1 MSQSTVVAFDEPLR
15 GEGGS
20 GAAEHIAR
28 VLHDSGVDVPASLYD
43 EALSLAQEG
52 RLAPAAER
60 LRMLLVLDPSDSE
73 AALLLG
79 KVFAERRQWQ
89 EALAQLDAAAAKGA
103 RLPRGLREEVE
114 RQLRRKV
121 QDAEEH
127 RARVAARERG
137 EVRALRQEARRLRSE
152 GAVLE
157 QQIEDLEQRVRL
169 WSNATAVVAGS
180 AAALLLAA
188 MLFGG
193 PSEAPESVPSAEVV
207 EAPAA
212 PVAAA
217 PSTAAAAPAAMPEQ
231 ITASTAP
238 VVAAPVET
246 AVSEPVAVATPSVP
260 EQPVGS
266 VVHTVQK
273 GETLGHIARQYYG
286 KSSQWNRIL
295 EANRDVLPSASKL
308 QPGMKLKVPR

>member
-1 MSQSTVVAFDEPLR
+1 MSQSSVVAFDESLR

-28 VLHDSGVDVPASLYD
+28 VLHDSGVDVPGSLYD

-60 LRMLLVLDPSDSE
+60 LRMLLVLDPADAE

-79 KVFAERRQWQ
+79 KVLAERRQWQ

-152 GAVLE
+152 SAVLE
-157 QQIEDLEQRVRL
+157 QQLEDLEKRVRM

-180 AAALLLAA
+180 AAALLMAA

-193 PSEAPESVPSAEVV
+193 PSAEPESVASTAVV
-207 EAPAA
+207 EAPVASA
-212 PVAAA
+212 P
-217 PSTAAAAPAAMPEQ
+217 TAAPAEPA
-231 ITASTAP
+231 AVSTPAAP

-246 AVSEPVAVATPSVP
+246 PAAKPAAVATPSVVP
-260 EQPVGS
+260 EEPAGT
-266 VVHTVQK
+266 VVHTVKK

-286 KSSQWNRIL
+286 KSSQWKPIL

>member
-1 MSQSTVVAFDEPLR
+1 MSQSSVVAFDESLR

-28 VLHDSGVDVPASLYD
+28 VLHDSGVDVPGSLYD

-79 KVFAERRQWQ
+79 KVLAERRQWQ
-89 EALAQLDAAAAKGA
+89 DALAQLDAAAAKGA

-157 QQIEDLEQRVRL
+157 QQLEDLEKRVRM

-188 MLFGG
+188 MMFGG
-193 PSEAPESVPSAEVV
+193 PAAAP
-207 EAPAA
+207 EAPANTDMVEV
-212 PVAAA
+212 P
-217 PSTAAAAPAAMPEQ
+217 AAPAPIAEGAEPAAVELP
-231 ITASTAP
+231 SAP

-246 AVSEPVAVATPSVP
+246 PAAKPAAVPVPSAAPETPT
-260 EQPVGS
+260 GS
-266 VVHTVQK
+266 VVHTVEK
-273 GETLGHIARQYYG
+273 GETLGHIAREYYG
-286 KSSQWNRIL
+286 KSSQWKRIL
-295 EANRDVLPSASKL
+295 DANRDVLPSASKL

>member
-1 MSQSTVVAFDEPLR
+1 MPQSSVVAFDESLR
-15 GEGGS
+15 GEDGS

-28 VLHDSGVDVPASLYD
+28 VLQDSGVDVPGSLYD

-79 KVFAERRQWQ
+79 KVLAERRQWQ
-89 EALAQLDAAAAKGA
+89 ESLAQLDAAAAKGA

-127 RARVAARERG
+127 RARMAARERG
-137 EVRALRQEARRLRSE
+137 EVRTLRQEARRLRSE

-157 QQIEDLEQRVRL
+157 QQIEDLEKRVKM
-169 WSNATAVVAGS
+169 WSSATAVVAGS

-188 MLFGG
+188 MLFGS
-193 PSEAPESVPSAEVV
+193 PTVEPEVAANDVV
-207 EAPAA
+207 EATAELPTAA
-212 PVAAA
+212 STETPPAA
-217 PSTAAAAPAAMPEQ
+217 PSTAAKAPAAPA
-231 ITASTAP
+231 
-238 VVAAPVET
+238 VVPAAEPTPAPVEAA
-246 AVSEPVAVATPSVP
+246 AVE
-260 EQPVGS
+260 PVGS
-266 VVHTVQK
+266 VVHTVKK
-273 GETLGHIARQYYG
+273 GETLGHIAREYYG
-286 KSSQWNRIL
+286 KSSEWKRIL
-295 EANRDVLPSASKL
+295 DANREVLPSASKL

>member
-1 MSQSTVVAFDEPLR
+1 MPQSSVVAFDESLR
-15 GEGGS
+15 GEDGS

-28 VLHDSGVDVPASLYD
+28 VLQDSGVDVPGSLYD

-79 KVFAERRQWQ
+79 KVLAERRQWQ
-89 EALAQLDAAAAKGA
+89 ESLAQLDAAAAKGA
-103 RLPRGLREEVE
+103 RLPHGLREEVE

-127 RARVAARERG
+127 RARMAARERG

-157 QQIEDLEQRVRL
+157 QQLEDLEKRVKM
-169 WSNATAVVAGS
+169 WSSATAIVAGS

-188 MLFGG
+188 MLFGS
-193 PSEAPESVPSAEVV
+193 PTPETAVAATDVVEVAAEVPAASSV
-207 EAPAA
+207 ETLPTAPAVGS
-212 PVAAA
+212 P
-217 PSTAAAAPAAMPEQ
+217 APATPA
-231 ITASTAP
+231 
-238 VVAAPVET
+238 VVPAAEPTPAPVE
-246 AVSEPVAVATPSVP
+246 AVPAEPVGT
-260 EQPVGS
+260 
-266 VVHTVQK
+266 VVHTVKK

-286 KSSQWNRIL
+286 KSSQWKPIL
-295 EANRDVLPSASKL
+295 DANRDVLPSASKL

>member
-1 MSQSTVVAFDEPLR
+1 MPQSSVVAFDESLR
-15 GEGGS
+15 GEDGS

-28 VLHDSGVDVPASLYD
+28 VLQDSGVDVPGSLYD
-43 EALSLAQEG
+43 EALSLAQDG

-79 KVFAERRQWQ
+79 KVLAERRQWQ
-89 EALAQLDAAAAKGA
+89 ESLAQLDAAAAKGA

-127 RARVAARERG
+127 RARMAARERG

-157 QQIEDLEQRVRL
+157 QQIEDLEKRVKM
-169 WSNATAVVAGS
+169 WSSATAVVAGS

-188 MLFGG
+188 MLFGS
-193 PSEAPESVPSAEVV
+193 PAAEPPVATDDVV
-207 EAPAA
+207 ELATEVPTVASTETLPTTVAVGSPEPAA
-212 PVAAA
+212 PEVVPAAEPA
-217 PSTAAAAPAAMPEQ
+217 PVPVEAAPAA
-231 ITASTAP
+231 
-238 VVAAPVET
+238 
-246 AVSEPVAVATPSVP
+246 
-260 EQPVGS
+260 PVGS
-266 VVHTVQK
+266 VVHTVKK
-273 GETLGHIARQYYG
+273 GETLGHIAREYYG
-286 KSSQWNRIL
+286 KSSQWKRIL
-295 EANRDVLPSASKL
+295 DANRDVLPSASKL